1 MADER
6 QLRVFYGADDEGG
19 VPFKQAGTAGG
30 FVEIPLSD
38 LLATLA
44 DANASNRKWLDDF
57 RDERVTVS
65 VDLYEVISAYRSL
78 KKSA

>member
-1 MADER
+1 MAEER
-6 QLRVFYGADDEGG
+6 QLRVFYGPDDERG
-19 VPFKQAGTAGG
+19 VPLKQVRNNSG
-30 FVEIPLSD
+30 FVEIQLND

-57 RDERVTVS
+57 RDEPVTVS
-65 VDLYEVISAYRSL
+65 VDLYEVISAYRAL